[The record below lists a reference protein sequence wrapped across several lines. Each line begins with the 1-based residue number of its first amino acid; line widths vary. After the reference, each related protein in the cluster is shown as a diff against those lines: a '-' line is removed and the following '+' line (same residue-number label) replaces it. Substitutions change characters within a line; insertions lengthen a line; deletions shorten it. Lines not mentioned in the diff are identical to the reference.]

1 MCIPF
6 AKKSLSALVFS
17 ALALCAA
24 ASVSAENLD
33 FALVNKT
40 GYVINEVYVSS
51 AATNDWEED
60 VLGRDSFGNG
70 DRVNIHFDRGS
81 SGCNWDMKVVYE
93 DEEEAVWE
101 RLDLCEISSVTLRY
115 DRNKGSTWAETQ

>member
-1 MCIPF
+1 MRIPF
-6 AKKSLSALVFS
+6 AKKSLSTLVFS

-33 FALVNKT
+33 FTLLNKT
-40 GYVINEVYVSS
+40 GYAINEVYVSS

-60 VLGRDSFGNG
+60 VLGKDQFGNG
-70 DRVNIHFDRGS
+70 DRVNILFDSGS
-81 SGCNWDMKVVYE
+81 KGCNWDMKVVYE

-115 DRNKGSTWAETQ
+115 DRSKGSTWAETK